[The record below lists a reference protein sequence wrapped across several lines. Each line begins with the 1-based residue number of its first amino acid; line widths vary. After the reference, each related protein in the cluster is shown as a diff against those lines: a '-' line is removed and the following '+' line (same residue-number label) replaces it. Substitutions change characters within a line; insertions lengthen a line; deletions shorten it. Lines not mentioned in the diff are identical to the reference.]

1 MPRFEFTEQD
11 AKKTVHPGQ
20 GRVATEA
27 GKEEERR
34 INLFLP
40 MSVFK
45 RLRLFTARED
55 TTIKQVVTE
64 ALDQYLSERG
74 VE

>member
-1 MPRFEFTEQD
+1 MPRFEFTEET
-11 AKKTVHPGQ
+11 AKKTVHPG
-20 GRVATEA
+20 RESVATEA
-27 GKEEERR
+27 SKEEERR

-64 ALDQYLSERG
+64 ALDEYLSRG
-74 VE
+74 GEE